1 VVVPPYRLS
10 CTNPLFRV
18 NFHQPRPII
27 ASMDVYAFALALG
40 AAGLAAMTFLGFQ
53 HGHTPGHHGGS
64 HHTGHSGGDQHVGGH
79 HSHAPSGQHH
89 HENGSA
95 RWALFLSPRIWFSV
109 LVGFGATG
117 LLLQHQVSG
126 WILLGVA
133 LLGGLA
139 FEGLLMRPLWS
150 LVSRFESDPAMT
162 LETGIMDDAEAVTGF
177 NRQGEGLVRLDLDG
191 QVVQLLGVLTAEERA
206 AGVRVAAGDRL
217 LVEAVDPA
225 RQRCTVS
232 RRDSA
237 VPLANPSSR

>member
-1 VVVPPYRLS
+1 
-10 CTNPLFRV
+10 
-18 NFHQPRPII
+18 
-27 ASMDVYAFALALG
+27 MDVYAFALALG

-64 HHTGHSGGDQHVGGH
+64 HHTGHSGGDHPVGDHSG
-79 HSHAPSGQHH
+79 HSHDPSGQHH
-89 HENGSA
+89 HGNGST

-117 LLLQHQVSG
+117 LLLQHHITG
-126 WILLGVA
+126 LILLGLA
-133 LLGGLA
+133 LLGGIA

-150 LVSRFESDPAMT
+150 LVSRFESEPAMT
-162 LETGIMDDAEAVTGF
+162 LETGVMDDAEAVTGF

-191 QVVQLLGVLTAEERA
+191 QVVQLLGVLTADERT

-232 RRDSA
+232 RRALAD
-237 VPLANPSSR
+237 PLANPSSR

>member
-1 VVVPPYRLS
+1 
-10 CTNPLFRV
+10 
-18 NFHQPRPII
+18 
-27 ASMDVYAFALALG
+27 MDVYAFALALG

-53 HGHTPGHHGGS
+53 HGHAPGHHGGG
-64 HHTGHSGGDQHVGGH
+64 HHAGHSGGDHQIGSHSG
-79 HSHAPSGQHH
+79 HSHDHSGQHH

-117 LLLQHQVSG
+117 LLLQHRISG
-126 WILLGVA
+126 LILLGAA
-133 LLGGLA
+133 LLGGIA

-150 LVSRFESDPAMT
+150 LASRFESEPALT
-162 LETGIMDDAEAVTGF
+162 LETGVMDDAEAVTGF

-191 QVVQLLGVLTAEERA
+191 QVVQLLGVLTADERA

-232 RRDSA
+232 RREPA
-237 VPLANPSSR
+237 GPLANPSSR

>member
-1 VVVPPYRLS
+1 M
-10 CTNPLFRV
+10 N
-18 NFHQPRPII
+18 
-27 ASMDVYAFALALG
+27 VYSFALALG

-53 HGHTPGHHGGS
+53 HGHTTGHHGGD
-64 HHTGHSGGDQHVGGH
+64 HHLGHSGGDHHAGSHSGHLHGHTGQHD
-79 HSHAPSGQHH
+79 HSHTGHHH

-117 LLLQHQVSG
+117 LLLQHRVSG
-126 WILLGVA
+126 LILLGLA
-133 LLGGLA
+133 LLGGIA

-150 LVSRFESDPAMT
+150 LVSRFESEPAMT
-162 LETGIMDDAEAVTGF
+162 LETGVMDDAEAVTGF

-191 QVVQLLGVLTAEERA
+191 QVVQLLGVLTANERA

-217 LVEAVDPA
+217 LVEDVDPA

-232 RRDSA
+232 RRDPA
-237 VPLANPSSR
+237 EPLPNPSSP